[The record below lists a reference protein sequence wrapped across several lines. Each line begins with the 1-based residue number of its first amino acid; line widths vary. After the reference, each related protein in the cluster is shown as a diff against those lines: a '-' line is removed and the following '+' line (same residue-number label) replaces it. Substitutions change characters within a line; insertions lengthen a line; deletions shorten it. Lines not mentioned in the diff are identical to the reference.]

1 MVQSTTIG
9 QVLTDMEREIE
20 AEVRKRPAVHEP
32 RPANLA
38 PQSIVAPS
46 LAMPDYVEHRDGAT
60 EIGKLS
66 AEAAVREYE
75 AAAKEI
81 EALGAALIEHVKQC
95 EAITRDAF
103 AVTEEL
109 KETAARYRE
118 EAKRVFLHIENC
130 SLMTAEVRKTC
141 AAMKEKIATPARVET
156 TGARSFRKTGTHF
169 SGSCCSRRSLDRFT
183 VGQLTERACNDPRRS
198 DPFPSRCR

>member
-1 MVQSTTIG
+1 MVQSTKPPIFSP
-9 QVLTDMEREIE
+9 TDLEREIE
-20 AEVRKRPAVHEP
+20 QEFRK
-32 RPANLA
+32 LA
-38 PQSIVAPS
+38 PTREPQPTDFAPPS
-46 LAMPDYVEHRDGAT
+46 VRAPALAMPDYVEHRDGAT

-118 EAKRVFLHIENC
+118 EAKRVFLQIESC

-141 AAMKEKIATPARVET
+141 AELREKIAAPARVET
-156 TGARSFRKTGTHF
+156 KANKNEAQAT
-169 SGSCCSRRSLDRFT
+169 
-183 VGQLTERACNDPRRS
+183 
-198 DPFPSRCR
+198 